1 MVRKR
6 RRPYVTIAIVPHD
19 GTAVRSIRLRAD
31 LYRGLRAG
39 TGLLIAALLWLS
51 SSYVTALHN
60 QALLRGRLALQL
72 DRYAN
77 LERAY
82 LQEQSRF
89 EDLLAEALGIQKE
102 LDQLATASAEIREML
117 ARADAVPPPPLPPVR
132 QVADATT
139 PSGQGG
145 PAVALDLIPAVATA
159 LRDADDRLRVYDD
172 HIKALRSTALEFL
185 RRRAH
190 TPSIWPTEGWL
201 SSGFGPRRHPIT
213 GEPDYH
219 YGVDIAGIVGT
230 PIRATADGTVVSA
243 GRRPGYGLA
252 VVIDHEYGRKT
263 LYGHLSQIK
272 VKVGQRVTKGQ
283 IIGAMGSSGLS
294 TGPHLHYEV
303 HVNGR
308 PVNPLHYL
316 P

>member
-6 RRPYVTIAIVPHD
+6 RAPYITIAVVPHD
-19 GTAVRSIRLRAD
+19 GQAVRSIRLRLGVYQAMHA
-31 LYRGLRAG
+31 GLGFLVAS
-39 TGLLIAALLWLS
+39 LLWLTG
-51 SSYVTALHN
+51 SYITALHN

-72 DRYAN
+72 DRYAA

-82 LQEQSRF
+82 LEEQSRF
-89 EDLLAEALGIQKE
+89 EALMAEAIGIQKE
-102 LDQLATASAEIREML
+102 LEQLATASAEIREML

-132 QVADATT
+132 QIVKEGVPA
-139 PSGQGG
+139 GQGG
-145 PAVALDLIPAVATA
+145 PAAGIDLIPIVATA
-159 LRDADDRLRVYDD
+159 LRYADDRVRLYDD
-172 HIKALRSTALEFL
+172 HIKALRSTTLEFV

-201 SSGFGPRRHPIT
+201 SSGYGPRKHPIT
-213 GEPDYH
+213 GQPDYH
-219 YGVDIAGIVGT
+219 YGVDIAGMVGT
-230 PIRATADGTVVSA
+230 PIRAAADGTVVAA
-243 GRRPGYGLA
+243 GRRAGYGLTII
-252 VVIDHEYGRKT
+252 IDHDYGRRT
-263 LYGHLSQIK
+263 LYGHLSRIQ

-283 IIGAMGSSGLS
+283 VIGAMGSTGLS

-308 PVNPLHYL
+308 PVNPLNYL